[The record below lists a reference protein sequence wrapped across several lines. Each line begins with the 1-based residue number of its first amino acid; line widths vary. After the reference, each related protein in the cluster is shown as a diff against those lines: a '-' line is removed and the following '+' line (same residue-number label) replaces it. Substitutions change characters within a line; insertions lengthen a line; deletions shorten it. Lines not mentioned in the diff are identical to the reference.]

1 MRPAAVS
8 AHAEHPL
15 VHTCRVG
22 IQDRRPLAEGEAA
35 HGVGCVAAD
44 ARKGPQR
51 IRLAR
56 HLSAMATDDE
66 LRRLMEIPRP
76 GIVPEAIPGL
86 AHRRGPG
93 SRKTC
98 NRGISCKKARVE
110 LLDALDLRLLEH
122 DFRHQHMV
130 RVLRKPP
137 REVATKTSVPG
148 KKTASERRPSCRRG
162 NRSHHA
168 IERRASNAW
177 NSGMLSVCHG
187 C

>member
-8 AHAEHPL
+8 THTEHPL
-15 VHTCRVG
+15 VHARRIG

-35 HGVGCVAAD
+35 YGVGCVPAD
-44 ARKGPQR
+44 ARKGPQG
-51 IRLAR
+51 IRLPR
-56 HLSAMATDDE
+56 HLSAMATNDE
-66 LRRLMEIPRP
+66 LCRLMEIPRP

-93 SRKTC
+93 GRKAR
-98 NRGISCKKARVE
+98 NRGVSCKKARVE
-110 LLDALDLRLLEH
+110 LFDAVHLRLLEH

-130 RVLRKPP
+130 RVLRESP

-148 KKTASERRPSCRRG
+148 KETASERRPPGRRG
-162 NRSHHA
+162 NRSRHA
-168 IERRASNAW
+168 IGRQASTTCNL
-177 NSGMLSVCHG
+177 GILSSCHG